1 MFPPFCRKRWL
12 PVERSCAP
20 GSLRTHDGAAARA
33 RSEAEGPWPGAMVF
47 ASPVLPRPA
56 LVHAPSLTRRDV
68 WQGRD
73 GGQLDGLLVPAH
85 LRLREAHHA
94 GPELRALRNR
104 PRCAPLPSILGCGCR
119 TCRRGGWAN
128 GAGSGLGGAADGLRT
143 SHACTG
149 SGSPLFSA
157 QRAQVA
163 DLLRRREA
171 LSADPGGE
179 NQPHL

>member
-12 PVERSCAP
+12 PVKRSCAP
-20 GSLRTHDGAAARA
+20 DRLRTHDAAAAREP
-33 RSEAEGPWPGAMVF
+33 SEAEGPWPGAMDF
-47 ASPVLPRPA
+47 ARPVLPRPA
-56 LVHAPSLTRRDV
+56 LVDAPSLTRRDV

-73 GGQLDGLLVPAH
+73 GGQLEGLLVRAH
-85 LRLREAHHA
+85 LRWTDAHKA
-94 GPELRALRNR
+94 SPELLARSDR
-104 PRCAPLPSILGCGCR
+104 PRCAPVPSILPGRCR

-128 GAGSGLGGAADGLRT
+128 GAGSGLGGASEGPRT
-143 SHACTG
+143 PHACIG

-157 QRAQVA
+157 PRAQVA

-179 NQPHL
+179 YQPPL

>member
-1 MFPPFCRKRWL
+1 MFPPFCQKRWL

-20 GSLRTHDGAAARA
+20 ASLRTHDGAAARA

-47 ASPVLPRPA
+47 PSPVLPRPA
-56 LVHAPSLTRRDV
+56 LVHAPTLTRRDV

-73 GGQLDGLLVPAH
+73 GGQLDGLLVRA
-85 LRLREAHHA
+85 RLGLNHAQKA
-94 GPELRALRNR
+94 GPELRAHRNR
-104 PRCAPLPSILGCGCR
+104 LRCAPLPSILGVGCR

-128 GAGSGLGGAADGLRT
+128 GAGSGLGGASEGPRT
-143 SHACTG
+143 PHACIG

-157 QRAQVA
+157 PRAQVA
-163 DLLRRREA
+163 DLLRPREA
-171 LSADPGGE
+171 LCADMGGE